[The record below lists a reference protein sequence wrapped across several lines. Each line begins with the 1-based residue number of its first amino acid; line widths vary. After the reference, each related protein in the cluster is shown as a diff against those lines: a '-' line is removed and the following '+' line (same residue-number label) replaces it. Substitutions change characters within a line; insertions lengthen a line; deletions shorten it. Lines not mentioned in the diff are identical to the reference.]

1 MAFIVFEGLDGAGKS
16 SLINLLATDLKK
28 SDLPHIITR
37 EPGGTALGEELRTIL
52 LRTDGEAPVARAELL
67 LYQAIRAQHV
77 ENKIKPSLQ
86 HGQWVICDR
95 YTASSIAF
103 QAGGRGI
110 SEQDI
115 ESLNAFSTANLKPD
129 LFVLLDLPVEESLK
143 RIQKRV
149 NQGQNKDRFE
159 KEEKDFHQRI
169 RDSYLAQAKRDPNAW
184 LVLDA
189 KLSSE
194 KMYEILKSTLVS
206 KKWLKS

>member
-16 SLINLLATDLKK
+16 SLIQLLVSELKNTGA
-28 SDLPHIITR
+28 PHIITR
-37 EPGGTALGEELRTIL
+37 EPGGTPLGEELRTIL
-52 LRTDGEAPVARAELL
+52 LRTTGEAPVARAELL

-77 ENKIKPSLQ
+77 EMKIRPALQNKS
-86 HGQWVICDR
+86 WVICDR

-110 SEQDI
+110 SEADI
-115 ESLNAFSTANLKPD
+115 VNLNSFSTNQLKPD

-149 NQGQNKDRFE
+149 DAGQDKDRFE
-159 KEEKDFHQRI
+159 KEEKDFHERI
-169 RDSYLAQAKRDPNAW
+169 RSSYLKQAKEAPSDW

-189 KLSSE
+189 RESSE
-194 KMYEILKSTLVS
+194 TMFSNLKKRLQE
-206 KKWLKS
+206 KQWLK

>member
-16 SLINLLATDLKK
+16 SLIQLLANDLTR
-28 SDLPHIITR
+28 SSMQHIITR

-77 ENKIKPSLQ
+77 ENKIKPALKMGS
-86 HGQWVICDR
+86 WVICDR

-110 SEQDI
+110 SENDI
-115 ESLNAFSTANLKPD
+115 KSLNDFSTDHLQPQ

-149 NQGQNKDRFE
+149 DGGQNKDRFE
-159 KEEKDFHQRI
+159 QEEKDFHERI
-169 RDSYLAQAKRDPNAW
+169 RTSYLKQSKEDANLW

-189 KLSSE
+189 RKSSE
-194 KMYEILKSTLVS
+194 DMYKELKSKLIE